1 MDSGDGDNLR
11 DVIES
16 FYGRQ
21 PLTDVESRWEMTQ
34 RAETRIRDYCRRRRR
49 VRIRR
54 SSSAE
59 DTASATSSEDALI
72 AAGLYHSPIDH
83 VEPGDVEV
91 IFERGAVFGMHLKLL
106 MKRRPRIIVVCAIKP
121 TSPAFGKV
129 RVGDAVVA
137 WREGAIQELLV
148 GRATAAKLSADFFAE
163 FVDRL
168 VTADR
173 PLSLTFRHATRFI
186 RGDSSV
192 TMAKAELSRVVES
205 PTSTVKSRSLDS
217 TRSPVTGKTASEA
230 ARDAIDKLT
239 SQLQGF
245 GPFNF
250 ITIKGPA
257 PC

>member
-1 MDSGDGDNLR
+1 MNCGGDDNLR
-11 DVIES
+11 DVIEC

-21 PLTDVESRWEMTQ
+21 SQSRWEMTQ
-34 RAETRIRDYCRRRRR
+34 RAETRIRDYCRQRRR

-54 SSSAE
+54 SASAE
-59 DTASATSSEDALI
+59 DASSATSSEDALI
-72 AAGLYHSPIDH
+72 ATGLYHAPIDH

-91 IFERGAVFGMHLKLL
+91 VFERGAVFGLHLKLL
-106 MKRRPRIIVVCAIKP
+106 MKRRPRIIVVCAVKP

-137 WREGAIQELLV
+137 WREGAIQELLI
-148 GRATAAKLSADFFAE
+148 GRATASKLSADFFAE

-168 VTADR
+168 VTANR
-173 PLSLTFRHATRFI
+173 PISLTFRKATRFI

-192 TMAKAELSRVVES
+192 AMAKAESDRVVES

-217 TRSPVTGKTASEA
+217 TRSPITGKTASEA

-239 SQLQGF
+239 AQLQGC

-250 ITIKGPA
+250 VATKGPA
-257 PC
+257 AY